1 MAVASRS
8 THTEVTFEPVD
19 EVPTA
24 DETTEV
30 RNSPSMRAWIAAQ
43 RAYSKRVEA
52 KGLPP
57 DEADRFYR
65 ALLQWKRRH
74 PDKPIGVRKLG
85 DKVYVW
91 IPDEADGK

>member
-1 MAVASRS
+1 MAKASRS
-8 THTEVTFEPVD
+8 THPEVSFEPVD
-19 EVPTA
+19 DVPDA
-24 DETTEV
+24 DEATGV

-52 KGLPP
+52 KGLQP

-74 PDKPIGVRKLG
+74 PDKPIAVRKVG

-91 IPDEADGK
+91 IPDDSEMK